1 MRLSCLQYQPTAI
14 TILFFLWEV
23 LTRMYRPGADR
34 VYQIGVIRRVLWGLR
49 VRQVEQGPCVYY
61 NNVAERC
68 GTVAVH
74 RRVGVDAGT
83 GLG

>member
-34 VYQIGVIRRVLWGLR
+34 VYQIAGDQEGVV
-49 VRQVEQGPCVYY
+49 
-61 NNVAERC
+61 
-68 GTVAVH
+68 GTN
-74 RRVGVDAGT
+74 G
-83 GLG
+83 